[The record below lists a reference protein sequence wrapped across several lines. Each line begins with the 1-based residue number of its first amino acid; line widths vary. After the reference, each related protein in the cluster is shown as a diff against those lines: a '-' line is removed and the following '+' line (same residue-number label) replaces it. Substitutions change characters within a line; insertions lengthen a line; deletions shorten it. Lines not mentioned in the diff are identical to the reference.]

1 MVIFAKGESGPILAQ
16 SKAAEAHVG
25 GKPVAGPSGLVQTH
39 NLAGGVFAADDPQG
53 DHPTFLFGAP
63 EDDLL
68 IGTSAGDLVFGHGG
82 TDYIVLG
89 AGVDNLQTGT
99 GEDIMESGAHG
110 LLFGDLVFDDL
121 FDGDDAD
128 AFGALDAVNVIDDGE
143 GEEIFA
149 FGIATDMHDEAIRSF
164 EAGDMVDLS
173 RSDVFTLESGQAHTA
188 PGQIVAAHEAWEV
201 GEGAATPGEPAGHDA
216 TDLSASL
223 ADTQMLNSKD
233 FNF

>member
-25 GKPVAGPSGLVQTH
+25 GKPVAGPNGLVQTH

-53 DHPTFLFGAP
+53 DHPAFVFGAP

-68 IGTSAGDLVFGHGG
+68 IGTSAGDLVFGQGG
-82 TDYIVLG
+82 ADYIVLG
-89 AGVDNLQTGT
+89 AGVDNLQIGM
-99 GEDIMESGAHG
+99 GEDIVDSGVHG

-128 AFGALDAVNVIDDGE
+128 VFGALDAVNVIDDGE
-143 GEEIFA
+143 GDEIFA
-149 FGIATDMHDEAIRSF
+149 FGIPADLHDEALRSF
-164 EAGDMVDLS
+164 EAGDRVDLS
-173 RSDVFTLESGQAHTA
+173 RSDIFTLESGQAHTA
-188 PGQIVAAHEAWEV
+188 PGQIVAAHEAREV
-201 GEGAATPGEPAGHDA
+201 GEGAAIPGEPAGHDA
-216 TDLSASL
+216 TDLNVSL
-223 ADTQMLNSKD
+223 ADTQMLNGKD